1 MNNEPEKFT
10 PKDYDSPKA
19 RHCEMLLS
27 VEMDMT
33 FIQGCCERILQD
45 KKVELGEGKP
55 RIGEDPTY
63 TRALWDAAIVAL
75 FKHGG
80 EGSHKRVKLIYR
92 TVIASGGEQGKLL
105 FKEWRNERNK
115 RISHSVGHGELHA
128 IGIALPPAPEK
139 PDIVVFQSQKVSAGD
154 KDATL
159 LLDLAKTIRKTV
171 NTELDSAIAELREEV
186 CALPDKKLQALPDLN
201 IQPGNRSNQPP
212 GR

>member
-1 MNNEPEKFT
+1 MNNEQEKFV

-55 RIGEDPTY
+55 RIGEDLTY
-63 TRALWDAAIVAL
+63 TRALWDAALVAL

-92 TVIASGGEQGKLL
+92 TVLASGGEQGKQVL
-105 FKEWRNERNK
+105 KGWRDERDR
-115 RISHSVGHGELHA
+115 RISLSGGHGEEHA
-128 IGIALPPAPEK
+128 IGVALPPAPEK
-139 PDIVVFQSQKVSAGD
+139 PDIVVLQSQKVSAGD
-154 KDATL
+154 KDAML
-159 LLDLAKTIRKTV
+159 LLDLAKTIRRTI
-171 NTELDSAIAELREEV
+171 NSELDSAIAELREEV

-201 IQPGNRSNQPP
+201 IQPGKGSNRPP
-212 GR
+212 GQ

>member
-1 MNNEPEKFT
+1 MNNEQEKFT

-45 KKVELGEGKP
+45 KNVELGEGKP
-55 RIGEDPTY
+55 KIGEDLTY
-63 TRALWDAAIVAL
+63 TRALWDAALLAL

-92 TVIASGGEQGKLL
+92 TVLASGGEQGKQI
-105 FKEWRNERNK
+105 FKEWRNERDK
-115 RISHSVGHGELHA
+115 RISPSGGHGDVHA

-139 PDIVVFQSQKVSAGD
+139 PDIVVLQSQKVSAGD
-154 KDATL
+154 RDAML
-159 LLDLAKTIRKTV
+159 LLDLAKTIRRTI

-186 CALPDKKLQALPDLN
+186 CAIPDKKLQALPDLN
-201 IQPGNRSNQPP
+201 VQPGK
-212 GR
+212 G